1 MVSVN
6 GIVFVFS
13 KILHHHVSMLKSLF
27 AINLLKKI
35 VKNVQRDLTFTFNEL
50 SKIVNSFV

>member
-1 MVSVN
+1 
-6 GIVFVFS
+6 
-13 KILHHHVSMLKSLF
+13 MLKSLF

>member
-27 AINLLKKI
+27 AINLLNKI
-35 VKNVQRDLTFTFNEL
+35 VKNVQRDLTFIFNEL
-50 SKIVNSFV
+50 SKFVNSFV